1 MSPKI
6 SFKLAILALTTL
18 LTACGYNQF
27 MTPQGLDANSITVT
41 GQGEIKATP
50 DRFLVRAVASR
61 EGNDI
66 NQMKQGVDR
75 EVAETLA
82 LARQL
87 GVEDKHLQATNM
99 SVQPQWEW
107 QPKRKMVGYRVWRD
121 INITT
126 QGLETYAQL
135 LEGMTRIG
143 LSEVHPAGSK
153 ISNEE
158 ELRQQAMAAA
168 VDNARARAQALATAA
183 GRELGPVLSIQV
195 QGSSP
200 ITPYPVMKMAASEA
214 ANDSWAAGET
224 RLVQE
229 VLVRFQLD

>member
-1 MSPKI
+1 MSATTP
-6 SFKLAILALTTL
+6 FKFAVLALTAL
-18 LTACGYNQF
+18 LTACGHHQL
-27 MTPQGLDANSITVT
+27 MMQHGSEANSITVT
-41 GQGEIKATP
+41 GQGEIKAAP
-50 DRFLVRAVASR
+50 DQFLVRAVASR
-61 EGNDI
+61 EGDDI
-66 NQMKQGVDR
+66 NQMKQEVDR

-87 GVEDKHLQATNM
+87 GVEDKHLRAATL

-107 QPKRKMVGYRVWRD
+107 QPQRKMVGYRVWRE

-126 QGLETYAQL
+126 QGLESYAQL

-143 LSEVHPAGSK
+143 LSEVQPAGSK

-158 ELRQQAMAAA
+158 ALRQQAMAAA

-183 GRELGPVLSIQV
+183 GRELGPVLTIQV
-195 QGSSP
+195 QGGAP
-200 ITPYPVMKMAASEA
+200 ITPYPMMKMAASEA
-214 ANDSWAAGET
+214 VSDSWAAGET

-229 VLVRFQLD
+229 VLVRFLLD